1 MKIAQTM
8 KRLFIMAIYL
18 LAISSCTITNIN
30 RTLDGIESYIME
42 RPDSALAVLESIDR
56 NNLRT
61 ARTKAHHALLHAMA
75 LDKNYI
81 DVTEDS
87 LAKVATEYYMK
98 HGPKR
103 NYARALYY
111 LGLSYY
117 YNEEYDKAILEYSKA
132 EKVAEKCDSLYLGMI
147 YSAESYTYNHNYNS
161 LQEAYYA
168 QKAYETF
175 SKLNISSYIRASLY
189 RLGVSYHNND
199 EYENALNVYN
209 KVIDE
214 STDVDSFLIQ
224 SLIEKAHTMIEIKD
238 ADYSVIESLFRKA
251 HDEYNAEFEER
262 DYWAWAYSLY
272 RINKTTEAEEII
284 QNLSATDELTSNFW
298 KMRISEFLKDYESCY
313 KYSLLTDKYQNHI
326 IENTLE
332 ESLATY
338 QRDYYQSELVSSEYR
353 VKTRTMGMI
362 GVIAIAVLIIIIIC
376 LLVKQYIKRQQEE
389 KEKLLGYAEEIKR
402 QLSEEKK
409 NDYPTLKRKY
419 LSLYKNR
426 FETIGFLSEQYIRA
440 EGRTD
445 IESVMYKKVLNLMNE
460 VKKDYSNRTRFE
472 AMLDE
477 DLDMIMTRLR
487 KEMPKFSE
495 TDYSIFSYLI
505 VGFDATTI
513 SRLLDISV
521 NNIYA
526 HKRRIRIRIEER
538 QPEHASQFLEI
549 LA

>member
-1 MKIAQTM
+1 MEIFQSM
-8 KRLFIMAIYL
+8 KRL
-18 LAISSCTITNIN
+18 LAITIILLSIASCTFVNVS
-30 RTLDGIESYIME
+30 RTLNDVESYIME

-56 NNLRT
+56 VDLNT

-87 LAKVATEYYMK
+87 IAKVATEYYKK
-98 HGPKR
+98 HGPRR

-111 LGLSYY
+111 LGKSYY

-132 EKVAEKCDSLYLGMI
+132 EKVAVGCDSLYLGMI
-147 YSAESYTYNHNYNS
+147 YSGKSYTYNCNYNS
-161 LQEAYYA
+161 SQEAYYA
-168 QKAYETF
+168 QKAYEIF
-175 SKLNISSYIRASLY
+175 SKLNISSYTRAALY
-189 RLGVSYHNND
+189 RLAVSYHNND

-209 KVIDE
+209 RIIDE
-214 STDVDSFLIQ
+214 SSDVDFVLLQ
-224 SLIEKAHTMIEIKD
+224 SLLGKAHTMIEIED
-238 ADYSVIESLFRKA
+238 SDYFVIDNLFRKA
-251 HDEYNAEFEER
+251 HNEYHAEFEER
-262 DYWAWAYSLY
+262 DYWAWAYTLY
-272 RINKTTEAEEII
+272 RIEKTNEADILVE
-284 QNLSATDELTSNFW
+284 NLNSANELITSFW
-298 KMRISEFLKDYESCY
+298 KARIYEFTNNFREAY
-313 KYSLLTDKYQNHI
+313 KYALIANNHQNET
-326 IENTLE
+326 IENILK

-338 QRDYYQSELVSSEYR
+338 QKDYYQSRLELTENQIKV
-353 VKTRTMGMI
+353 RTMEL
-362 GVIAIAVLIIIIIC
+362 IATVASAILLLFIIY
-376 LLVKQYIKRQQEE
+376 LVVSRYLKKQTVE
-389 KEKLLGYAEEIKR
+389 KEKLLEYAEEIKR
-402 QLSEEKK
+402 QLNEAKK

-419 LSLYKNR
+419 LSLYKSR
-426 FETIGFLSEQYIRA
+426 FETIGSLSEQYIQA

-445 IESVMYKKVLNLMNE
+445 IESVMYKKVLKLINE

-477 DLDMIMTRLR
+477 DLDMIMTHLR
-487 KEMPKFSE
+487 EEMPKFSE

-526 HKRRIRIRIEER
+526 HKRRIRIRIEKY

-549 LA
+549 LT

>member
-1 MKIAQTM
+1 MKICQTM
-8 KRLFIMAIYL
+8 KRLFAMATTL
-18 LAISSCTITNIN
+18 LAIVSCTITNIN

-56 NNLRT
+56 SDLRT

-147 YSAESYTYNHNYNS
+147 YSAKSYTYNHNYNS

-175 SKLNISSYIRASLY
+175 SKLNRSSYIRASLY

-272 RINKTTEAEEII
+272 RINRSTEANEII
-284 QNLSATDELTSNFW
+284 LNLAVTDELTANFW
-298 KMRISEFLKDYESCY
+298 KMRIAEYMKDYESSY
-313 KYSLLTDKYQNHI
+313 KYSLFADSL
-326 IENTLE
+326 ENNVVENILE

-338 QRDYYQSELVSSEYR
+338 QRDYYQSELESSEYR
-353 VKTRTMGMI
+353 VKARTLGMI
-362 GVIAIAVLIIIIIC
+362 GAIIIAILIIIIIC
-376 LLVKQYIKRQQEE
+376 LLINKFVKKQIKER
-389 KEKLLGYAEEIKR
+389 EKLIEYAEEIKR
-402 QLSEEKK
+402 QLHDAEK
-409 NDYPTLKRKY
+409 NDYSALKRKY
-419 LSLYKNR
+419 LSLYKSR
-426 FETIGFLSEQYIRA
+426 FETIGSLSEQYIQA
-440 EGRTD
+440 EGRSD
-445 IESVMYKKVLNLMNE
+445 LESLMFKKVMNLINE
-460 VKKDYSNRTRFE
+460 VKNDTTNRTKFE
-472 AMLDE
+472 SMLDE
-477 DLDMIMTRLR
+477 DLDMIMTHLR

-549 LA
+549 LT

>member
-1 MKIAQTM
+1 MEIFQSM
-8 KRLFIMAIYL
+8 KRL
-18 LAISSCTITNIN
+18 LAITIILLSIASCTFVNVS
-30 RTLDGIESYIME
+30 RTLNDVESYIME

-56 NNLRT
+56 VDLNT

-87 LAKVATEYYMK
+87 IAKVATEYYKK
-98 HGPKR
+98 HGPRR

-111 LGLSYY
+111 LGKSYY

-132 EKVAEKCDSLYLGMI
+132 EKVAVGCDSLYLGMI
-147 YSAESYTYNHNYNS
+147 YSGKSYTYNCNYNS
-161 LQEAYYA
+161 SQEAYYA
-168 QKAYETF
+168 QKAYEIF
-175 SKLNISSYIRASLY
+175 SKLNISSYTRAALY
-189 RLGVSYHNND
+189 RLAVSYHNND

-209 KVIDE
+209 RIIDE
-214 STDVDSFLIQ
+214 SSDVDFVLLQ
-224 SLIEKAHTMIEIKD
+224 SLLGKAHTMIEIED
-238 ADYSVIESLFRKA
+238 SDYFVIDNLFRKA
-251 HDEYNAEFEER
+251 HNEYHAEFEER
-262 DYWAWAYSLY
+262 DYWAWAYTLY
-272 RINKTTEAEEII
+272 RIEKTNEADILVEKL
-284 QNLSATDELTSNFW
+284 NSANELITSFW
-298 KMRISEFLKDYESCY
+298 KARIYEFTNNFREAY
-313 KYSLLTDKYQNHI
+313 KYALIANNHQNET
-326 IENTLE
+326 IENILK

-338 QRDYYQSELVSSEYR
+338 QKDYYQSRLELTENQIKV
-353 VKTRTMGMI
+353 RTMEL
-362 GVIAIAVLIIIIIC
+362 IATVASAILLLFIIY
-376 LLVKQYIKRQQEE
+376 LVVSRYLKKQTVE
-389 KEKLLGYAEEIKR
+389 KEKLLEYAEEIKR
-402 QLSEEKK
+402 QLNEAKK

-419 LSLYKNR
+419 LSLYKSR
-426 FETIGFLSEQYIRA
+426 FETIGSLSEQYIQA

-445 IESVMYKKVLNLMNE
+445 IESVMYKKVLKLINE

-477 DLDMIMTRLR
+477 DLDMIMTHLR
-487 KEMPKFSE
+487 EEMPKFSE

-526 HKRRIRIRIEER
+526 HKRRIRIRIEKY

-549 LA
+549 LT

>member
-1 MKIAQTM
+1 MKIFQTM
-8 KRLFIMAIYL
+8 KRL
-18 LAISSCTITNIN
+18 LAITIILLSIASCTFVNVS
-30 RTLDGIESYIME
+30 RTLNDVESYIME

-56 NNLRT
+56 DDLNT

-87 LAKVATEYYMK
+87 IAKVATEYYKK
-98 HGPKR
+98 HGPRR

-111 LGLSYY
+111 LGKSYY

-132 EKVAEKCDSLYLGMI
+132 EKVAVGCDSLYLGMI
-147 YSAESYTYNHNYNS
+147 YSGKSYTYNCNYNS
-161 LQEAYYA
+161 SQEAYYA
-168 QKAYETF
+168 QKAYEIF
-175 SKLNISSYIRASLY
+175 SKLNISSYTRAALY
-189 RLGVSYHNND
+189 RLAVSYHNND

-209 KVIDE
+209 RIIDE
-214 STDVDSFLIQ
+214 SSDVDFVLLQ
-224 SLIEKAHTMIEIKD
+224 SLLGKAHTMIEIED
-238 ADYSVIESLFRKA
+238 SDYFVIDNLFRKA
-251 HDEYNAEFEER
+251 HNEYHAEFEER
-262 DYWAWAYSLY
+262 DYWAWAYTLY
-272 RINKTTEAEEII
+272 RIEKTNEADILVE
-284 QNLSATDELTSNFW
+284 NLNSANELITSFW
-298 KMRISEFLKDYESCY
+298 KARIYEFTNNFREAY
-313 KYSLLTDKYQNHI
+313 KYALIANNHQNET
-326 IENTLE
+326 IENILK

-338 QRDYYQSELVSSEYR
+338 QKDYYQSRLELTENQIKV
-353 VKTRTMGMI
+353 RTMEL
-362 GVIAIAVLIIIIIC
+362 IATVASAILLLFIIY
-376 LLVKQYIKRQQEE
+376 LVVSRYLKKQTVE
-389 KEKLLGYAEEIKR
+389 KEKLLEYAEEIKR
-402 QLSEEKK
+402 QLNEAKK

-419 LSLYKNR
+419 LSLYKSR
-426 FETIGFLSEQYIRA
+426 FETIGSLSEQYIQA

-445 IESVMYKKVLNLMNE
+445 IESVMYKKVLKLINE

-477 DLDMIMTRLR
+477 DLDMIMTHLR
-487 KEMPKFSE
+487 EEMPKFSE

-526 HKRRIRIRIEER
+526 HKRRIRIRIEKY

-549 LA
+549 LT

>member
-1 MKIAQTM
+1 MKIFQAM
-8 KRLFIMAIYL
+8 KRL
-18 LAISSCTITNIN
+18 LAITIILLSIASCTFIN
-30 RTLDGIESYIME
+30 VSRTLNDVESYIME

-56 NNLRT
+56 VDLNT

-87 LAKVATEYYMK
+87 IAKVATEYYKK
-98 HGPKR
+98 HGPRR

-111 LGLSYY
+111 LGKSYY

-132 EKVAEKCDSLYLGMI
+132 EKVAVGCDSLYLGMI
-147 YSAESYTYNHNYNS
+147 YSGKSYTYNCNYNS
-161 LQEAYYA
+161 SQEAYYA
-168 QKAYETF
+168 QKAYEIF
-175 SKLNISSYIRASLY
+175 SKLNISSYTRAALY
-189 RLGVSYHNND
+189 RLAVSYHNND

-209 KVIDE
+209 RIIDE
-214 STDVDSFLIQ
+214 SSDVDFVLLQ
-224 SLIEKAHTMIEIKD
+224 SLLGKAHTMIEIED
-238 ADYSVIESLFRKA
+238 SDYFVIDNLFRKA
-251 HDEYNAEFEER
+251 HNEYHAEFEER
-262 DYWAWAYSLY
+262 DYWAWAYTLY
-272 RINKTTEAEEII
+272 RIEKTNEADILVEKL
-284 QNLSATDELTSNFW
+284 NSANELITSFW
-298 KMRISEFLKDYESCY
+298 KARIYEFTNNFREAY
-313 KYSLLTDKYQNHI
+313 KYALIANNHQNET
-326 IENTLE
+326 IENILK

-338 QRDYYQSELVSSEYR
+338 QKDYYQSRLELTENQIKV
-353 VKTRTMGMI
+353 RTMEL
-362 GVIAIAVLIIIIIC
+362 IATVASAILLLFIIY
-376 LLVKQYIKRQQEE
+376 LVVSRYLKKQTVE
-389 KEKLLGYAEEIKR
+389 KEKLLEYAEEIKR
-402 QLSEEKK
+402 QLNEAKK

-419 LSLYKNR
+419 LSLYKSR
-426 FETIGFLSEQYIRA
+426 FETIGSLSEQYIQA

-445 IESVMYKKVLNLMNE
+445 IESVMYKKVLKLINE

-477 DLDMIMTRLR
+477 DLDMIMTHLR
-487 KEMPKFSE
+487 EEMPKFSE

-526 HKRRIRIRIEER
+526 HKRRIRIRIEKY

-549 LA
+549 LT